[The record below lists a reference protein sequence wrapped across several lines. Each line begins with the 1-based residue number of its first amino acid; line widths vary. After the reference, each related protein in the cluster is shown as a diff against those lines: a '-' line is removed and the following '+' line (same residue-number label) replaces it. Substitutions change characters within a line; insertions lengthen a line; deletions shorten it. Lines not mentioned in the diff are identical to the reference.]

1 MIKLFVSDLDGTLIH
16 EPKTGIEPNER
27 NVNAIRLLH
36 ENDIEFAVA
45 TGRFDYHILEIEG
58 YIESQNY
65 RIGLNGGTIYAKDN
79 TLIRE
84 NAFTYEEAEKL
95 KNDIEKN
102 YMKELNYLV
111 LQTVEAKRYI
121 KYPNF
126 WKKAVNFY
134 GYQRRFNAISYSGDL
149 IKELAGRN
157 EKIMKVLIATDSENK
172 YILQEKLRERHSEA
186 EITISGP
193 VSIEIVPK
201 GNTKGNAMRVVM
213 EKKNLKENEVA
224 FIGDSYND
232 ISGFEACK
240 YSFAM
245 SHADDFIKSR
255 AAFVVDTVADA
266 VDTVIK
272 INRENRL

>member
-58 YIESQNY
+58 YIESRNY
-65 RIGLNGGTIYAKDN
+65 RIGLNGGTIYTKDN

-84 NAFTYEEAEKL
+84 NAFMYEEAEKL
-95 KNDIEKN
+95 KYHIEKN
-102 YMKELNYLV
+102 YMKDLDYLV

-121 KYPNF
+121 KYPGF
-126 WKKAVNFY
+126 LKKAANFY
-134 GYQRRFNAISYSGDL
+134 GYQRKFRAISYSGDI

-157 EKIMKVLIATDSENK
+157 EKIMKVLIATNPEKK
-172 YILQEKLRERHSEA
+172 YILQEKLREENFEA

-193 VSIEIVPK
+193 KSIEIVPK
-201 GNTKGNAMRVVM
+201 GNTKGNAMKVVM
-213 EKKNLKENEVA
+213 EKESLKENEVA

-245 SHADDFIKSR
+245 SHADDFIKSK

-266 VDTVIK
+266 VNTVIR
-272 INRENRL
+272 INREKEL

>member
-36 ENDIEFAVA
+36 ENNIEFAVA

-58 YIESQNY
+58 YIESRNY
-65 RIGLNGGTIYAKDN
+65 RIGLNGGTIYTKDN

-84 NAFTYEEAEKL
+84 NAFMYEEAEKL
-95 KNDIEKN
+95 KYHIEKN
-102 YMKELNYLV
+102 YMKDLDYLV

-121 KYPNF
+121 KYPSF
-126 WKKAVNFY
+126 LKKAANFY
-134 GYQRRFNAISYSGDL
+134 GYQRRFSAISYSGDI

-157 EKIMKVLIATDSENK
+157 EKIMKVLIATNPEKK
-172 YILQEKLRERHSEA
+172 YILQEKLREENFEA

-193 VSIEIVPK
+193 KSIEIVPK
-201 GNTKGNAMRVVM
+201 GNTKGNAMKVVM
-213 EKKNLKENEVA
+213 EKESLKENEVA

-245 SHADDFIKSR
+245 SHADDFIKSK

-266 VDTVIK
+266 VNTVIR
-272 INRENRL
+272 INREKEL

>member
-36 ENDIEFAVA
+36 ENNIEFAVA

-58 YIESQNY
+58 YIESRNY
-65 RIGLNGGTIYAKDN
+65 RIGLNGGTIYTKDN

-84 NAFTYEEAEKL
+84 NAFMYEEAEKL
-95 KNDIEKN
+95 KYHIEKN
-102 YMKELNYLV
+102 YMKDLDYLV

-121 KYPNF
+121 KYPGF
-126 WKKAVNFY
+126 LKKAANFY
-134 GYQRRFNAISYSGDL
+134 GYQRKFRAISYSGDI

-157 EKIMKVLIATDSENK
+157 EKIMKVLIATNPEKK
-172 YILQEKLRERHSEA
+172 YILQEKLREENFEA

-193 VSIEIVPK
+193 KSIEIVPK
-201 GNTKGNAMRVVM
+201 GNTKGNAMKVVM
-213 EKKNLKENEVA
+213 EKESLKENEVA

-245 SHADDFIKSR
+245 SHADDFIKSK

-266 VDTVIK
+266 VAAVIR
-272 INRENRL
+272 INRGKEL

>member
-1 MIKLFVSDLDGTLIH
+1 MIKLFISDLDGTLIH

-36 ENDIEFAVA
+36 KNNIEFAVA

-65 RIGLNGGTIYAKDN
+65 RIGLNGGTIYTKDN
-79 TLIRE
+79 MLIRE

-95 KNDIEKN
+95 KHHIEKN
-102 YMKELNYLV
+102 YMKDLNYLV

-121 KYPNF
+121 KYPGF
-126 WKKAVNFY
+126 LKKAVNFY
-134 GYQRRFNAISYSGDL
+134 GYQRKFGAISYSGDI

-157 EKIMKVLIATDSENK
+157 EKIMKVLITSNPEKK
-172 YILQEKLRERHSEA
+172 YILQEKLREEHFEA

-193 VSIEIVPK
+193 KSIEIVPK
-201 GNTKGNAMRVVM
+201 GNTKGNAIKVIM
-213 EKKNLKENEVA
+213 EKESLKENEVA

-232 ISGFEACK
+232 ISGFEACR

-245 SHADDFIKSR
+245 SHADDFIKSK

-266 VDTVIK
+266 VDTVIR
-272 INRENRL
+272 INREKEL

>member
-36 ENDIEFAVA
+36 ENNIEFAVA

-58 YIESQNY
+58 YIESRNY
-65 RIGLNGGTIYAKDN
+65 RIGLNGGTIYTKDN

-84 NAFTYEEAEKL
+84 NAFMYEEAEKL
-95 KNDIEKN
+95 KYHIEKN
-102 YMKELNYLV
+102 YMKDLDYLV
-111 LQTVEAKRYI
+111 LHTVEAKRYI
-121 KYPNF
+121 KYPSF
-126 WKKAVNFY
+126 LKKAANFY
-134 GYQRRFNAISYSGDL
+134 GYQRRFSAISYSGDI

-157 EKIMKVLIATDSENK
+157 EKIMKVLIATNPEKK
-172 YILQEKLRERHSEA
+172 YILQEKLREENFEA

-193 VSIEIVPK
+193 KSIEIVPK
-201 GNTKGNAMRVVM
+201 GNTKGNAMKVVM
-213 EKKNLKENEVA
+213 EKESLKENKVA

-245 SHADDFIKSR
+245 SHADDFIKSK

-266 VDTVIK
+266 VAAVIR
-272 INRENRL
+272 INRGKEL

>member
-111 LQTVEAKRYI
+111 LQTEKTKRYI
-121 KYPNF
+121 KYKKKK
-126 WKKAVNFY
+126 KKAVNFY

-172 YILQEKLRERHSEA
+172 YKKKEKLRERHSEA
-186 EITISGP
+186 EITNSGP
-193 VSIEIVPK
+193 ESIKIVPK
-201 GNTKGNAMRVVM
+201 ENTKGNAMRV
-213 EKKNLKENEVA
+213 KKKKKKLKENEVA

-272 INRENRL
+272 INRENGL

>member
-36 ENDIEFAVA
+36 ENNIEFAVA

-58 YIESQNY
+58 YIESRNY
-65 RIGLNGGTIYAKDN
+65 RIGLNGGTIYTKDN

-84 NAFTYEEAEKL
+84 NAFMYEEAEKL
-95 KNDIEKN
+95 KYHIEKN
-102 YMKELNYLV
+102 YMKDLDYLV

-121 KYPNF
+121 KYPSF
-126 WKKAVNFY
+126 LKKAANFY
-134 GYQRRFNAISYSGDL
+134 GYQRRFSAISYSGDI

-157 EKIMKVLIATDSENK
+157 EKIMKVLIATNPEKK
-172 YILQEKLRERHSEA
+172 YILQEKLREENFEA

-193 VSIEIVPK
+193 KSIEIVPK
-201 GNTKGNAMRVVM
+201 GNTKGNAMKVVM
-213 EKKNLKENEVA
+213 EKESLKENEVA

-245 SHADDFIKSR
+245 SHADDFIKSK

-266 VDTVIK
+266 VAAVIR
-272 INRENRL
+272 INREKEL